1 MAFEEVR
8 GERACYSEVWLSVSF
23 SGFASICG
31 SGENA
36 SGDFTNTRTV
46 RLVSRSTHLRT
57 AGSSSNFARGQFLE
71 RTFPQDRKEKL
82 ELIHETQGIIEDV
95 IEYLKNGISQEELQL
110 LLCEDQDWERFQV
123 ETDLSRDEA
132 DILHE
137 ALNKLRMDTAAEDK
151 DMLQKELLD
160 RDRFLDEFPM
170 VKMELEERIRE
181 LHALAD
187 KVDKTHRDCT
197 ISYIVANSV
206 GAFSGVLT
214 ILGLALAPVTA
225 GVSLAL
231 SATGMGLG
239 TAAAITSVSTSI
251 VDRSNRLSA
260 KASASKLM
268 LTGDHE
274 SVVKAVLP
282 SLVPITKNCIQVS
295 SKITKYV
302 HAIKLAKVN
311 PRLVANARRLMTTGN
326 ISKRRGKQ
334 VQKAFGGTSLAMT
347 KEARVM
353 GMATAGVS
361 LLMDVFKLVQESQH
375 LQEGVKAETAEE
387 LREEAG
393 ELERKLEEL
402 TEIYKNLQ

>member
-1 MAFEEVR
+1 MNPEPH
-8 GERACYSEVWLSVSF
+8 GF
-23 SGFASICG
+23 SS
-31 SGENA
+31 
-36 SGDFTNTRTV
+36 
-46 RLVSRSTHLRT
+46 
-57 AGSSSNFARGQFLE
+57 
-71 RTFPQDRKEKL
+71 
-82 ELIHETQGIIEDV
+82 ETQDIIEDV

-110 LLCEDQDWERFQV
+110 LLSEDQDWERFQV
-123 ETDLSRDEA
+123 EADLSRDEA

-137 ALNKLRMDTAAEDK
+137 ALNKLRMDTATEDK

-170 VKMELEERIRE
+170 VKMELEERISE

-197 ISYIVANSV
+197 ISYLVANSV

-251 VDRSNRLSA
+251 VDHSNRLSA

-295 SKITKYV
+295 SKITKTV
-302 HAIKLAKVN
+302 HAIKLAKDN

-375 LQEGVKAETAEE
+375 LQEGAKAESAEE
-387 LREEAG
+387 LREEAR

>member
-1 MAFEEVR
+1 MNPEPH
-8 GERACYSEVWLSVSF
+8 GF
-23 SGFASICG
+23 SS
-31 SGENA
+31 
-36 SGDFTNTRTV
+36 
-46 RLVSRSTHLRT
+46 
-57 AGSSSNFARGQFLE
+57 
-71 RTFPQDRKEKL
+71 
-82 ELIHETQGIIEDV
+82 ETQDIIEDV

-110 LLCEDQDWERFQV
+110 LLSEDQDWERFQV
-123 ETDLSRDEA
+123 EADLSRDEA

-137 ALNKLRMDTAAEDK
+137 ALNKLRMDTATEDK
-151 DMLQKELLD
+151 DMLQKEQLD

-170 VKMELEERIRE
+170 VKMELEERISE

-197 ISYIVANSV
+197 ISYLVANSV

-251 VDRSNRLSA
+251 VDHSNRLSA

-295 SKITKYV
+295 SKITKTV
-302 HAIKLAKVN
+302 HAIKLAKDN

-326 ISKRRGKQ
+326 ISKRRGPSPREGPGKREDAPLFGLWRSLNLWWPGGPATGEESMAASCGRRKLSCIMLHWAVWILQKFSLEIAVHSFQRSDQ
-334 VQKAFGGTSLAMT
+334 VLLQKWKDLPLQPEWTGPFTVLLSAH
-347 KEARVM
+347 
-353 GMATAGVS
+353 TAV
-361 LLMDVFKLVQESQH
+361 KL
-375 LQEGVKAETAEE
+375 EGVKLWSHHSRVKPCPAYSEKKEWKVQPIDA
-387 LREEAG
+387 
-393 ELERKLEEL
+393 
-402 TEIYKNLQ
+402 